1 MSDFGFDG
9 MMSMKIAKLIGSTQ
23 DSIIGNAAQDKD
35 TLMGRTYKIQKAV
48 DAIQTAQGES
58 GGGNVTFLIDFLL
71 SDEDDKIEWAFR
83 QNDIGKAL
91 DSLGNFHSSAL
102 SACHSVNE
110 IANNA
115 TLIKMI
121 GANAKATSICAKNTT
136 RCSKLVNYLS
146 VEDLLY
152 YGYGYSKY
160 SVGDTITLKYYGKDR
175 VFRVVA
181 KDHFTTGKIVLCA
194 EYIEETKIWNDSNMN
209 NYSSSTI
216 REYLNSY
223 VLAGFSNKIQSAI
236 TTPSVPCHNQATAT
250 TCCDKIW
257 LLSTV
262 EVGFPADTQ
271 YAPSAGKAMPWFNS
285 NERRIKKINN
295 ANGSAQYWWLRTP
308 YSNVTNRVWIVAN
321 SSGTSNSGAASNSG
335 VAFAFEI

>member
-23 DSIIGNAAQDKD
+23 DGIIGDAAQGKD
-35 TLMGRTYKIQKAV
+35 TLMGRMYKIQKTV
-48 DAIQTAQGES
+48 DSIQTAQGES
-58 GGGNVTFLIDFLL
+58 GDSSITFLIDFLL

-91 DSLGNFHSSAL
+91 DSLGNFNSQTLA
-102 SACHSVNE
+102 ACHSVSE
-110 IANNA
+110 IANNT
-115 TLIKMI
+115 TLITMI
-121 GANAKATSICAKNTT
+121 GGNAKATSICAKNVTL
-136 RCSKLVNYLS
+136 RNKLVNYLS

-160 SVGDTITLKYYGKDR
+160 NVGDTITLKHYGKDR

-181 KDHFTTGKIVLCA
+181 KDHFTTGKIVLCT
-194 EYIEETKIWNDSNMN
+194 EYIEETKTWDDFNTN

-236 TTPSVPCHNQATAT
+236 TTPSVPCHNKNVAT
-250 TCCDKIW
+250 TCYDKIW

-262 EVGFPADTQ
+262 EVGFGTSVQ
-271 YAPSAGKAMPWFNS
+271 YAPIEGKAMPWFNS

-295 ANGSAQYWWLRTP
+295 ASGSAQYWWLRTP
-308 YSNVTNRVWIVAN
+308 HTGNASYAWTVNH
-321 SSGTSNSGAASNSG
+321 SGASSTYGVTSYLG
-335 VAFAFEI
+335 VAFALEI